1 MIPKLFQSKIF
12 YFPLEKFCIC
22 ACTVLHTL
30 WGWGVWAAADWPWR
44 HFLTRF
50 PTLNIRLK
58 MSREAP
64 LMNGRQPVILE
75 TGGEEDE

>member
-12 YFPLEKFCIC
+12 YFLLEKFCIC
-22 ACTVLHTL
+22 ACTVLRPH
-30 WGWGVWAAADWPWR
+30 GGRGVPAADWPWR

-75 TGGEEDE
+75 TGGGEDE

>member
-1 MIPKLFQSKIF
+1 M
-12 YFPLEKFCIC
+12 
-22 ACTVLHTL
+22 
-30 WGWGVWAAADWPWR
+30 AAADWPWR
-44 HFLTRF
+44 HFLARF

-75 TGGEEDE
+75 AGGEEDE